1 MRINRM
7 RTGIIVANK
16 VDGKYYKV
24 TNVSVQDGNQVGT
37 AYKLCD
43 NPDNPGTP
51 FGCDEEL
58 GEDCVFITEKNALAF
73 RLVSDPEPYPVPEGY
88 GVSNGKIVK
97 NGTPICEQGTIVV
110 DSILAT
116 QPDHLILACN

>member
-43 NPDNPGTP
+43 NPGQS
-51 FGCDEEL
+51 GHSVWL
-58 GEDCVFITEKNALAF
+58 
-73 RLVSDPEPYPVPEGY
+73 
-88 GVSNGKIVK
+88 
-97 NGTPICEQGTIVV
+97 
-110 DSILAT
+110 
-116 QPDHLILACN
+116 

>member
-1 MRINRM
+1 M

-43 NPDNPGTP
+43 NPDTPDTP

-58 GEDCVFITEKNALAF
+58 GEDWVLITEKNALAF
-73 RLVSDPEPYPVPEGY
+73 RLVSDPEPSPGTGRIQCIQWQNREKRCICLRAGRDRGRQYPGNTA
-88 GVSNGKIVK
+88 GS
-97 NGTPICEQGTIVV
+97 
-110 DSILAT
+110 
-116 QPDHLILACN
+116 PDFSLQ